1 MYLYITSFYFIEINL
16 NLYSYN
22 TKNNDLES
30 GDCMRVKKSFF
41 NLIFWIGL
49 AVLFNI
55 YIYFSMG
62 SKPAI
67 EFLGGYII
75 EMSLSLDNLF
85 LFLMVFSTFNISLE
99 YQERVLKYGIIG
111 AMILRL
117 IFILLGI
124 GIINK
129 FHFIVYIFGIILM
142 FSGLKMMF
150 HDDNNIDFN
159 KNPVIRI
166 FKKIM
171 PVHDKLVGHNFFIR
185 INRKLYATPLFI
197 ILIIIESSDVLFAL
211 DSIPAI
217 FSITQD
223 PFIVYTSNIFAII
236 CLRSMYY
243 ILNRLNSM
251 FKFMRYGV
259 ALILIFTGIKLLV
272 LYFNIEISVSISIL
286 IILIILL
293 CSILFSLIFSND
305 NENKNLRIR

>member
-30 GDCMRVKKSFF
+30 GECMRVKKSFF

>member
-1 MYLYITSFYFIEINL
+1 
-16 NLYSYN
+16 
-22 TKNNDLES
+22 
-30 GDCMRVKKSFF
+30 MRVKKSFF

-49 AVLFNI
+49 AILFNI

-62 SKPAI
+62 SKPAM

-85 LFLMVFSTFNISLE
+85 LFLMVFSSFNISLE

-159 KNPVIRI
+159 KNPFIRI

-171 PVHDKLVGHNFFIR
+171 PLHDKLVGHNFFTR

-223 PFIVYTSNIFAII
+223 PLIVYTSNIFAII

-259 ALILIFTGIKLLV
+259 ALILMFTGIKLLV

-293 CSILFSLIFSND
+293 CSVLFSLIFSND
-305 NENKNLRIR
+305 NENENLRIR

>member
-1 MYLYITSFYFIEINL
+1 
-16 NLYSYN
+16 
-22 TKNNDLES
+22 
-30 GDCMRVKKSFF
+30 MRVKKHFF

-49 AVLFNI
+49 AILFNI

-62 SKPAI
+62 LKPAI

-85 LFLMVFSTFNISLE
+85 LFLMVFSTFNITLE

-111 AMILRL
+111 AMILRF

-159 KNPVIRI
+159 KNPLIKL
-166 FKKIM
+166 FKRIM
-171 PVHDKLVGHNFFIR
+171 PVYDKLVGHNFFTR
-185 INRKLYATPLFI
+185 INHKLYATPLFI

-259 ALILIFTGIKLLV
+259 ALILMFTGVKLLV

>member
-1 MYLYITSFYFIEINL
+1 
-16 NLYSYN
+16 
-22 TKNNDLES
+22 
-30 GDCMRVKKSFF
+30 MRVKKSFF

-49 AVLFNI
+49 AILFNI

-62 SKPAI
+62 AKPAI

-142 FSGLKMMF
+142 FSGLKMIF

-159 KNPVIRI
+159 KNPVIKI

-171 PVHDKLVGHNFFIR
+171 PVHDKLAGHNFFIR

-251 FKFMRYGV
+251 FKFMKYGV
-259 ALILIFTGIKLLV
+259 ALILMFTGIKLLV

-305 NENKNLRIR
+305 NENKSLRIR

>member
-1 MYLYITSFYFIEINL
+1 
-16 NLYSYN
+16 
-22 TKNNDLES
+22 
-30 GDCMRVKKSFF
+30 MRVKKSFF

-49 AVLFNI
+49 AILFNI

-62 SKPAI
+62 IKPAI

-85 LFLMVFSTFNISLE
+85 LFLMVFSSFNISLE
-99 YQERVLKYGIIG
+99 YQERVLKYGITG
-111 AMILRL
+111 AVILRL

-124 GIINK
+124 EIINK

-159 KNPVIRI
+159 KNPVIMI
-166 FKKIM
+166 FRKIM
-171 PVHDKLVGHNFFIR
+171 PVHDKLVGHNFFAR
-185 INRKLYATPLFI
+185 INNKLYATPLFI

-223 PFIVYTSNIFAII
+223 PLIVYTSNVFAII

-243 ILNRLNSM
+243 ILNRLNNM

-259 ALILIFTGIKLLV
+259 ALILMFTGIKLLV

-286 IILIILL
+286 IILMILL
-293 CSILFSLIFSND
+293 CSVLLSLIFSND

>member
-1 MYLYITSFYFIEINL
+1 
-16 NLYSYN
+16 
-22 TKNNDLES
+22 
-30 GDCMRVKKSFF
+30 MRVKKSFF

-49 AVLFNI
+49 AILFNI

-62 SKPAI
+62 SKPAM

-85 LFLMVFSTFNISLE
+85 LFLMVFSSFNISLE

-159 KNPVIRI
+159 KNPFIRI

-171 PVHDKLVGHNFFIR
+171 PVHDKLAGHNFFTR

-223 PFIVYTSNIFAII
+223 PLIVYTSNIFAII

-259 ALILIFTGIKLLV
+259 ALILMFTGIKLLV

-293 CSILFSLIFSND
+293 CSVLFSLIFSND
-305 NENKNLRIR
+305 NENENLRIR